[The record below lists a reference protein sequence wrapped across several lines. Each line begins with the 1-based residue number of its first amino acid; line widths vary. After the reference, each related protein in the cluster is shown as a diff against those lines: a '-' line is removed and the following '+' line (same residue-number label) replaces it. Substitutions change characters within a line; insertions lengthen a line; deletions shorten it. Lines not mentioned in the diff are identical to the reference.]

1 MHTLPEIQRAFAAA
15 IRSGDCREAAPLIA
29 AGAVAPEDAIG
40 IYRNTFIA
48 GATRA
53 LKLSYPAVERLT
65 GTEFFD
71 HVAAEF
77 IAVSPPSS
85 GCLDDYGAGFA
96 EFLARCESVAGL
108 SYLPDVARLEW
119 AVDFALHAAD
129 AAVVTAENFSAAG
142 TIAPERLVLVPH
154 PSLSLLQTEFPA
166 DAIWRAALARDH
178 DALSSLT
185 LSGGPFFLLVERTG
199 EGVDVTR
206 IPQAAWM
213 FLSALCAGRSFAD
226 AFAAAPSTDLPPLL
240 AKCVA
245 LGRFSAFEEKDS

>member
-1 MHTLPEIQRAFAAA
+1 MHTLPEVQRAFAAA
-15 IRSGDCREAAPLIA
+15 ICSGDCREAAPLIA
-29 AGAVAPEDAIG
+29 CGAVAPEDAIG

-77 IAVSPPSS
+77 VTVSPPSS

-96 EFLARCESVAGL
+96 EFLARCESVAGF

-119 AVDFALHAAD
+119 AVDIALHAAD
-129 AAVVTAENFSAAG
+129 AAALTLKNFSAAG
-142 TIAPERLVLVPH
+142 AIAPERLVLVPH

-166 DAIWRAALARDH
+166 DAIWRAVLARDD

-185 LSGGPFFLLVERTG
+185 LKSGHVFLLVERSR
-199 EGVDVTR
+199 EGVEVRR
-206 IPQAAWM
+206 ISQGAWT
-213 FLSALCAGRSFAD
+213 FLSALCAGRSFAG

-240 AKCVA
+240 AECIAV
-245 LGRFSAFEEKDS
+245 GRFSAFEERD